1 MKLKYLKLLALS
13 LTALV
18 LVPSAAHLF
27 ELPAKIGLPR
37 EAYFIVQSIYAGWA
51 WFALPILGSILANGA
66 LFLSERRQD
75 PSSARWAL
83 VSAGLIALSLVI
95 FFIWVFPA
103 NQVTANWTRIPED
116 WETLRRNWE
125 YGHAA
130 NALILFGALLA
141 TARAVA
147 GARERS
153 EGGRS

>member
-1 MKLKYLKLLALS
+1 MNLMYLRLLALS

-27 ELPAKIGLPR
+27 ELPAKISLRR
-37 EAYFIVQSIYAGWA
+37 ETYFLVQSIYAGWA
-51 WFALPILGSILANGA
+51 WFALPIFGSILANGV
-66 LFLSERRQD
+66 LFLSERRED
-75 PSSARWAL
+75 PRSARWAL
-83 VSAGLIALSLVI
+83 VSAALIALSLAI

-103 NQVTANWTRIPED
+103 NQATANWTRLADD

-147 GARERS
+147 GRRE
-153 EGGRS
+153 GADGRS